1 MVLSRSYSGADR
13 ETRLKGVQV
22 TTNDAH
28 DAGQIEGETDFYD
41 ALAQVQRA
49 QGWAVLVEKSRVL
62 RVSREDGRRVL
73 DTT

>member
-1 MVLSRSYSGADR
+1 M
-13 ETRLKGVQV
+13 